1 MLKLKQLKVK
11 IKSLAAEARIIR
23 LEELRSTGVIQRSLH
38 FHRTYDVRNEA
49 RWSQLAYAFLRGRD
63 YAQVEAKSSGWVNW
77 DRVMKLVAK
86 FGEFYYDCP
95 YKDFEQRLNEQNVA
109 LRQWIDFAK
118 LYRSTSGSSKNTT

>member
-1 MLKLKQLKVK
+1 MLKLKELKVK

-23 LEELRSTGVIQRSLH
+23 LEESRSKGFQRQSLYI
-38 FHRTYDVRNEA
+38 HRVCDVRKEA

-63 YAQVEAKSSGWVNW
+63 YSRVEAKNSGWVNW

-86 FGEFYYDCP
+86 FGESYYGESS
-95 YKDFEQRLNEQNVA
+95 YKEFEQKLNEQNVA

-118 LYRSTSGSSKNTT
+118 LYRST

>member
-23 LEELRSTGVIQRSLH
+23 LEELRSSGVTRQSLY
-38 FHRTYDVRNEA
+38 FHRVYDVRNEA

-63 YAQVEAKSSGWVNW
+63 YSQIEAKNSGWVNW

-86 FGEFYYDCP
+86 FGQNYCMGES
-95 YKDFEQRLNEQNVA
+95 YKDYEQKLTEQNTA
-109 LRQWIDFAK
+109 LRQWVDFAK
-118 LYRSTSGSSKNTT
+118 LYRAT